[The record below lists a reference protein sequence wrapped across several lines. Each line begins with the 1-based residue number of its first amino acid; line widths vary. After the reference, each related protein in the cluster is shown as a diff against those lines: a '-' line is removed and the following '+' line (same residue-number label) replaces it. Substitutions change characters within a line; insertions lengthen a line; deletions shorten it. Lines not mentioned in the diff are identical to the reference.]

1 MDYKNDLG
9 LQLRIKTSYGTLLP
23 AEKKIADYILEN
35 ETTPSIDIDTLAKE
49 TKTSKASVSRFCR
62 RLGYGGFKEFSLHL
76 AQESMTKP
84 EETGEKDYIQQT
96 IEANAQACSDT
107 RYLIEDEKIEGVARS
122 IGSAKRIFLLGSSAI
137 APVILD
143 FYQKMLRLGI
153 VCHYDQG
160 RRMQKMQAA
169 VSGPGDLVI
178 AFDLSGEARG
188 TVEAAKTAQ
197 ESGSEVITICCG
209 IGSSL
214 GEVGQTHL
222 YGVGQKMDNYVTG
235 TGETRISLL
244 NIVDVIFYKLL
255 EVLPR
260 QQVEDMLNK
269 TKEVIIEDWN

>member
-35 ETTPSIDIDTLAKE
+35 ETIPSIDIDTLAKE

-76 AQESMTKP
+76 AQESMTKK
-84 EETGEKDYIQQT
+84 EESEEEDYIQQT
-96 IEANAQACSDT
+96 IGANAQACFDT

-122 IGSAKRIFLLGSSAI
+122 ISGAKRIFLMGSSAI

-197 ESGSEVITICCG
+197 ESGTEVITICCG

-214 GEVGQTHL
+214 AEVGQTHL

-255 EVLPR
+255 EVMPR
-260 QQVEDMLNK
+260 QQVEEMLNK
-269 TKEVIIEDWN
+269 TKVVIIEDWN